1 MSEPKKIKANFIIWL
16 QHNQINQC
24 IPTLKINYDISLID
38 FLLKKQGEIDSSIF
52 LINDSETIEK
62 VIKRLKAG
70 KIIHSPQLRVL
81 AIEYIAAFRK
91 YTQGIQVVE
100 QTHEGNNDKAKKDDF
115 MDTRVCKNLLDR
127 KFKHGFRL
135 HSKIDMNKF
144 KRYYQ
149 EESGIGLVAEDC
161 CIEAYIKK
169 CGIEYEGKVYLPE
182 DMLSDELRR
191 KVFFYIDKQL
201 EEGAKRV
208 YFEAIFQ
215 KFSDDFLDY
224 DIYDADM
231 LQAYISYYADNQ
243 YIIAR
248 DYISKEILED
258 SEPIDDIRKLLKE
271 NVFPMEFSD
280 ICQALPY
287 IPGNKIKE
295 ILSSNREFV
304 RNSKGVY
311 FHADSFD
318 ITKKELISVINI
330 INMEIEKNSF
340 ITGNELYNDLKRTN
354 PSLYERNNY
363 FSDIGW
369 RDALKY
375 KLSDK
380 FSFNGNVIS
389 KHDEHLS
396 MRQVFSN
403 YGRCRRNFTLSALLQ
418 LKDHIGSRVIYFSA
432 LYEHAIR
439 VSEDYFVNKDEVS
452 FQVEKTDCV
461 LDKFCPGQFIPL
473 MEISNFGIFPDAS
486 YPWNEYLLEGYLAF
500 YSRRY
505 RLLHTTYNQKSVV
518 GAMVKRSSGIN
529 DFDGLITKA
538 IANSEVPLQK
548 QEILNY
554 LYNKGYIGRRTYSG
568 IEKIL
573 INARAIRNRKEK

>member
-1 MSEPKKIKANFIIWL
+1 MALELKKVKVDFIEWL
-16 QHNQINQC
+16 QHNEIEQC
-24 IPTLKINYDISLID
+24 ISTLKLNYNINLID

-70 KIIHSPQLRVL
+70 KIIHSPQLREL

-91 YTQGIQVVE
+91 YIQGIQVIE
-100 QTHEGNNDKAKKDDF
+100 QTHEGHDNKAKKDDF
-115 MDTRVCKNLLDR
+115 MDTRVCENLLDR

-182 DMLSDELRR
+182 AMLSDELRR

-243 YIIAR
+243 YIIVR

-304 RNSKGVY
+304 RNSG
-311 FHADSFD
+311 
-318 ITKKELISVINI
+318 
-330 INMEIEKNSF
+330 
-340 ITGNELYNDLKRTN
+340 
-354 PSLYERNNY
+354 
-363 FSDIGW
+363 
-369 RDALKY
+369 
-375 KLSDK
+375 
-380 FSFNGNVIS
+380 
-389 KHDEHLS
+389 
-396 MRQVFSN
+396 
-403 YGRCRRNFTLSALLQ
+403 
-418 LKDHIGSRVIYFSA
+418 
-432 LYEHAIR
+432 
-439 VSEDYFVNKDEVS
+439 
-452 FQVEKTDCV
+452 
-461 LDKFCPGQFIPL
+461 
-473 MEISNFGIFPDAS
+473 AS
-486 YPWNEYLLEGYLAF
+486 
-500 YSRRY
+500 
-505 RLLHTTYNQKSVV
+505 
-518 GAMVKRSSGIN
+518 I
-529 DFDGLITKA
+529 
-538 IANSEVPLQK
+538 
-548 QEILNY
+548 
-554 LYNKGYIGRRTYSG
+554 
-568 IEKIL
+568 
-573 INARAIRNRKEK
+573 